1 MGSQCANQHAGC
13 HDHAGIPD
21 VNRANR
27 VIHAHPAGIYT
38 HLLAHGHLH
47 VFCDILPGADLLARA
62 EFDEHTASSK
72 YIHAL
77 AHAVSQS
84 MKKRFESFVIASLL
98 LAGCGTNAL
107 SSGQSTLPYPL
118 VTVAPNASPTPTP
131 FQPIPWTQTSA
142 LLPQLT
148 TDSSTSTA
156 TPPAPNPTQTEVP
169 TIDPN
174 FLINTVAPLPTI
186 DSQVLNNG
194 QETVN
199 FLLIGSDR
207 RAATGSTRTD
217 TMVVAIL
224 RPNEGQVSLIS
235 IPRDLWVS
243 IPGYEN
249 NRINTAYQL
258 GISNGY
264 PGGGPSLLKET
275 IQYNLGIRIDHT
287 AMVDFNGF
295 REIVDTLGGVDIP
308 VSCPYTDWRLIDP
321 SYNPEIEANWYLYTV
336 NPGVIQMDG
345 DLALWYARSR
355 QKSSDFDR
363 GRRQQEVLRALFV
376 QALQTGTLTRIPE
389 LYNDLKDS
397 VETDLG
403 LGDLLQLSLYAP
415 KMTNADIRSYYIR
428 PPIVN
433 SWITSGGAYVLS
445 PNQDLLQQ
453 MLAEALSPS
462 AKTVERQ
469 AIVIDVMNGTTI
481 PGYETLAATRL
492 NYAGYE
498 TNIIPSER
506 QDYAYSVLIDKT
518 AVQDRNFSNPILNVM
533 GMLPGSLISSPPSPQ
548 PSPTGEGAS
557 AAHYLLI
564 LGYDYQPCFSPQQ
577 MTQ

>member
-1 MGSQCANQHAGC
+1 
-13 HDHAGIPD
+13 
-21 VNRANR
+21 
-27 VIHAHPAGIYT
+27 
-38 HLLAHGHLH
+38 
-47 VFCDILPGADLLARA
+47 
-62 EFDEHTASSK
+62 
-72 YIHAL
+72 
-77 AHAVSQS
+77 
-84 MKKRFESFVIASLL
+84 MKKRFESFIIASIL
-98 LAGCGTNAL
+98 LAGCATRAL
-107 SSGQSTLPYPL
+107 PMGQPTPLYAL

-131 FQPIPWTQTSA
+131 FQPIAWTQTSPPLSEP
-142 LLPQLT
+142 LLDL
-148 TDSSTSTA
+148 SLSTA
-156 TPPAPNPTQTEVP
+156 TPPAPTQTETSTP
-169 TIDPN
+169 DPN
-174 FLINTVAPLPTI
+174 FLINTVAPLPTF

-207 RAATGSTRTD
+207 RSATGSTRTD
-217 TMVVAIL
+217 TIVVAIL

-258 GISNGY
+258 GKSSGY
-264 PGGGPSLLKET
+264 PGGGPGLLKEV

-295 REIVDTLGGVDIP
+295 SNIVNTLGGVDVP
-308 VSCPYTDWRLIDP
+308 VVCPYTDWKLIDP
-321 SYNPEIEANWYLYTV
+321 SYNPELEANWYLHTV
-336 NPGVIQMDG
+336 NPGVIHMDG

-355 QKSSDFDR
+355 QKSNDFDR

-376 QALQTGTLTRIPE
+376 HALQTGTLTRIPE
-389 LYNDLKDS
+389 LYNNLKDS

-415 KMTNADIRSYYIR
+415 RMTNADIRSYYIR

-445 PNQDLLQQ
+445 PNQELLQQ

-462 AKTVERQ
+462 VKTAERQ
-469 AIVIDVMNGTTI
+469 AIIIDVMNGTTI

-498 TNIIPSER
+498 THIIPSER

-533 GMLPGSLISSPPSPQ
+533 GLSPNNLISAADPNS
-548 PSPTGEGAS
+548 AS
-557 AAHYLLI
+557 HYLLI
-564 LGYDYQPCFSPQQ
+564 LGYDYQPCFSPEKLGE
-577 MTQ
+577 